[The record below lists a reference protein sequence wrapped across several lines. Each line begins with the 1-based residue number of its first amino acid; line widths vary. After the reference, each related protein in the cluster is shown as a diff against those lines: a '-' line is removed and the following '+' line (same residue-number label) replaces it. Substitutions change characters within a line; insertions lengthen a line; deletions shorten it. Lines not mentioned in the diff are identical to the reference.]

1 MLFICAPQL
10 SGIGQHAKKYMNLFP
25 GSEYMLI
32 DQVNENMSHH
42 DHVFVFAIPVQYW
55 LDKIAIILQKCARVT
70 CMTVCETEPV
80 HKNYGL
86 LFALFPSIAVP
97 SEFCKA
103 IFSKQFPGTIFNV
116 IHAHIPLPKKIPLL
130 KHEKYTF
137 YTIGNIIDP
146 RKNVT
151 KIVEAF
157 VRLNEPGTRLVLKA
171 TCHSHVRINIPHVEV
186 INGLLSEDDIN
197 KIHARC
203 DCFVSFSKSEGVGL
217 GAVEA
222 AVRDKPVIITEFGG
236 ATEYIKTP
244 YVIACAPETLTFD
257 DFLFQKGMRWGN
269 PSIAQLIAYM
279 RDAYEKKLTHM
290 DHSYTRDI
298 TSHDRV
304 LKAFQY

>member
-1 MLFICAPQL
+1 MLFIGPTQL
-10 SGIGQHAKKYMNLFP
+10 SGIGQHTKKYMDLFP

-32 DQVNENMSHH
+32 KNVDENFPQH
-42 DHVFVFAIPVQYW
+42 DHVFMFALPVQQW
-55 LDKIAIILQKCARVT
+55 LDKIALVQQKCAHVT

-103 IFSKQFPGTIFNV
+103 IFSKQFPDTIFHV

-146 RKNVT
+146 RKNVQ
-151 KIVEAF
+151 KIMEAF

-171 TCHSHVRINIPHVEV
+171 TCLRDVTINIPGIDI
-186 INGLLSEDDIN
+186 INGLLSEEEIDN
-197 KIHARC
+197 IHARC
-203 DCFVSFSKSEGVGL
+203 DCYVSFSKSEGVGM

-244 YVIACAPETLTFD
+244 YTIACEPETLTED

-269 PSIAQLIAYM
+269 PSIAQLIAFM

-290 DHSYTRDI
+290 DHSFTRDI

-304 LKAFQY
+304 LKEFQY